1 MKNWM
6 RVVLGAVVLA
16 AVAGGE
22 KASAQDDPFS
32 RPEGAEQRT
41 QVALMLSAIGRP
53 AMILRRRSE
62 PQNVILLDAN
72 ATEQQLSDAVFTLL
86 AMEARDPNGRDRSDG
101 VAQSVQMDPHA
112 PVYPWSGAAIMRL
125 RAAEKRQVPGMGERR
140 SVDIWVRPVRPHPRT
155 DPSAP
160 PSR

>member
-1 MKNWM
+1 I
-6 RVVLGAVVLA
+6 VLGALALA
-16 AVAGGE
+16 AVAAGE
-22 KASAQDDPFS
+22 RASAQGDPFS
-32 RPEGAEQRT
+32 RPEGVEQRT
-41 QVALMLSAIGRP
+41 QVTLMLSPSGRP

-101 VAQSVQMDPHA
+101 LAQSVQMDPHA

-125 RAAEKRQVPGMGERR
+125 HAAEKRPVPGMGERR
-140 SVDIWVRPVRPHPRT
+140 SVDIWVQPVRPHPRT
-155 DPSAP
+155 DLSVAPS
-160 PSR
+160 S